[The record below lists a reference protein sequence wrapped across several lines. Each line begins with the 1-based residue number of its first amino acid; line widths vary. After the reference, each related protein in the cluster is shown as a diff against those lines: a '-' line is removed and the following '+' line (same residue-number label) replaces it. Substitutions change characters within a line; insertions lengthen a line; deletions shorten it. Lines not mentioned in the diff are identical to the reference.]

1 MHPAGGKQVGKNG
14 MLLAWD
20 KKFAVTMM
28 KAGALMHGAL
38 YRPAEFAI
46 AAAQPAACTENHL
59 APRSLRHHKRVALG
73 RTGAEREPVAAALP
87 AIELK
92 PVDLRPTLPLPPICN
107 LPRSSGADRED
118 SLKVPPQQDITS
130 QLHINLLLC
139 FLDLKASLGSR
150 QASSCP
156 FKFYL
161 MHPQAVDPHRPS
173 QLQYSWV
180 LISEMSFAVPAEGVQ
195 RVRALQAAGER

>member
-87 AIELK
+87 AVELK

-130 QLHINLLLC
+130 QLHINLLLY
-139 FLDLKASLGSR
+139 FLDFKSQSREQAGLELPIQILSDASTSSRPAPTFSTSVFLG
-150 QASSCP
+150 
-156 FKFYL
+156 
-161 MHPQAVDPHRPS
+161 VD
-173 QLQYSWV
+173 Q
-180 LISEMSFAVPAEGVQ
+180 
-195 RVRALQAAGER
+195 